1 MLWWLLVS
9 HGLGVLLTAL
19 VGWRRG
25 IRAGL
30 GVGVVPPLA
39 TTIWAVDR
47 LMSGADA
54 ESTELVWVDGLD
66 LVLLFRTDT
75 VALMMT
81 VLVSGIGVLVFAYG
95 TAYFT
100 ADAAGRARFPAT
112 LLAFSASMLGLVLAD
127 SIWTLFV
134 FWELTSI
141 TSFLLVGYYT
151 TSDAVMDAARRALM
165 ITAGGGLVLMVGLL
179 VLAAETGT
187 SVISDFETV
196 DGTAASVAAVLIMI
210 GAATKS
216 AQIPFHVW
224 LPGAMAAPTPVSAY
238 LHSATMVKAGVFII
252 AVLGPVFIGNDVW
265 SALGLAFGISSMLWG
280 AIGALR
286 HDDAKLVLA
295 WSTVSQL
302 GLMVTLLSLGTAKGT
317 FAAVSILVAHAL
329 FKAAL
334 FIVVGEIDVRTGTR
348 KLTELGGLAT
358 SMPVAAAVAV
368 GAGASMAGIPPL
380 LGFAAKEAAVEA
392 ALGLD
397 GPMFVVAGLSVIV
410 GAVLTVAYTTRF
422 LIGLL
427 GPGPDVTVAPNRPLL
442 AIPSGLLAAA
452 GFVGY
457 LFIGPVNDL
466 VVPAAAE
473 LNPSA
478 DVYVLYRWPGP
489 TLGLAVSMA
498 VIAGGLILGTFLAR
512 RMLPVPRPVGAD
524 VADRWLDAIPVV
536 SRTIIGRVQHGSL
549 PIYLATMAIVA
560 SLAAGSFALSLP
572 ADRIVLWDDPLQAV
586 LAAVIVAV
594 AFAGVFVGS
603 RLGAALTL
611 GAVGICVSGVYII
624 YGAPDLALTQLLVET
639 VVVVGFVLG
648 LGHLARRFPDS
659 PNTWR
664 TIRII
669 VSLAAGVGVA
679 SALAVAGSQPVG
691 QPPIDDLVRL
701 AADDGGGGNVVNVI
715 LTDIRALDTLGEITV
730 LVVVALGIVALANV
744 RRSETMT

>member
-1 MLWWLLVS
+1 MWWLLLS
-9 HGLGVLLTAL
+9 HGFGVLLAAL
-19 VGWRRG
+19 SGWRRG
-25 IRAGL
+25 MRAGL
-30 GVGVVPPLA
+30 TVASAAPLA

-47 LMSGADA
+47 LVSGADP
-54 ESTELVWVDGLD
+54 ETTEVVWVEGLD
-66 LVLLFRTDT
+66 LVLRFRTDT
-75 VALMMT
+75 VALLMT

-95 TAYFT
+95 TAYFS

-141 TSFLLVGYYT
+141 TSFLLVGYNS

-165 ITAGGGLVLMVGLL
+165 ITAGGGLILMVGLL
-179 VLAAETGT
+179 LLAGEAGT
-187 SVISDFETV
+187 SVISEFGAV
-196 DGTAASVAAVLIMI
+196 DGPAASVAAALIMV

-238 LHSATMVKAGVFII
+238 LHSATMVKAGVFIV
-252 AVLGPVFIGNDVW
+252 AVFGPVFSGNDVW
-265 SALGLAFGISSMLWG
+265 TVLGLAFGISSMLWG

-286 HDDAKLVLA
+286 HDDAKLILA

-302 GLMVTLLSLGTAKGT
+302 GLMVTLLSLRTPKGV
-317 FAAVSILVAHAL
+317 FAAVSILAAHAL

-334 FIVVGEIDVRTGTR
+334 FVVVGEIDVRTGTR
-348 KLTELGGLAT
+348 KITELGGLAS
-358 SMPVAAAVAV
+358 SMPIAAAVAV
-368 GAGASMAGIPPL
+368 AAGASMAGIPPL

-392 ALGLD
+392 ALGLE
-397 GPMFVVAGLSVIV
+397 GPMFIVAGLSVIV
-410 GAVLTVAYTTRF
+410 GAVLTVAYTTRL

-442 AIPSGLLAAA
+442 AIPSMALAGAGLL
-452 GFVGY
+452 GY
-457 LFIGPVNDL
+457 LFIDPVNEL
-466 VVPAAAE
+466 VVPAAVE
-473 LNPSA
+473 LDPSA
-478 DVYVLYRWPGP
+478 DAYALYRWPGP
-489 TLGLAVSMA
+489 TLGLAVSMV
-498 VIAGGLILGTFLAR
+498 VIVCGLILGTILAR
-512 RMLPVPRPVGAD
+512 RTLAIPRPVGAD
-524 VADRWLDAIPVV
+524 VADRWLDSIPVV
-536 SRTIIGRVQHGSL
+536 SRTVIGRVQHGSL
-549 PIYLATMAIVA
+549 PIYLATMAIVV
-560 SLAAGSFALSLP
+560 SLAAAPFALSLP

-586 LAAVIVAV
+586 LSAVIVAV
-594 AFAGVFVGS
+594 AVAGVFVGS

-611 GAVGICVSGVYII
+611 GAVGICVSGVYIL

-664 TIRII
+664 RIRIA
-669 VSLAAGVGVA
+669 VSLVVGTGVA
-679 SALAVAGSQPVG
+679 SALAVAGSQPAG

-701 AADDGGGGNVVNVI
+701 AADDGGGENVVNVI

-744 RRSETMT
+744 RRSEMTT